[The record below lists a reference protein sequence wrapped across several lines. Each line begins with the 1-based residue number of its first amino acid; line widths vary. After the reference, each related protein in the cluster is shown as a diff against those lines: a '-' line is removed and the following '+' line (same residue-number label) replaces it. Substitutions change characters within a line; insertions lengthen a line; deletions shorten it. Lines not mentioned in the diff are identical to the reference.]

1 MKYRLI
7 VSGQERNVQYH
18 KYTMTKAVSTLNSGP
33 DGPVLHQLHV
43 MLESFPTS
51 MARHSLLLNIYSI
64 NVFLESK
71 ASCCRQ
77 VGPNIVDNIRMEK
90 RSEKEGRKHLQTHCG
105 SENKSILQLW
115 R

>member
-64 NVFLESK
+64 NVFLESTEVK
-71 ASCCRQ
+71 MNLIEFLDK
-77 VGPNIVDNIRMEK
+77 NIFHEVR
-90 RSEKEGRKHLQTHCG
+90 
-105 SENKSILQLW
+105 
-115 R
+115 

>member
-1 MKYRLI
+1 MNYRSI

-64 NVFLESK
+64 NVFLESTEVK
-71 ASCCRQ
+71 MNLIEFLEKNIFHQ
-77 VGPNIVDNIRMEK
+77 V
-90 RSEKEGRKHLQTHCG
+90 RKTYF
-105 SENKSILQLW
+105 EI
-115 R
+115 

>member
-1 MKYRLI
+1 MNYRSI

-51 MARHSLLLNIYSI
+51 VAQHSLLLNIYSI
-64 NVFLESK
+64 NVFLESTEVEMNLIGFLDK
-71 ASCCRQ
+71 
-77 VGPNIVDNIRMEK
+77 NIFHEVR
-90 RSEKEGRKHLQTHCG
+90 
-105 SENKSILQLW
+105 
-115 R
+115 